1 MWLAGSTQASLD
13 TCMNPFCVLA
23 DRETA
28 VDLQAFL
35 NRAKRLDQDG
45 MVRLRAFGPVL
56 AAYVAPIYSGS
67 LIEGGPTIIGLR
79 TSELAQDGELD
90 VVVPISAVLDRLAR
104 IVAGDGSLESLRLEL
119 PESGRAAWAGIA
131 PPRVGWEATGTIAEP
146 RLTQIARDGI
156 AEVAGSL
163 PESVGGP
170 IAARIRGEIWGR
182 GIDLE
187 TRVPTGAAF
196 VAAGLGFLT
205 ENEEVGLF
213 EAEGWVR
220 LSSEHGHVLAK
231 ASTKF

>member
-1 MWLAGSTQASLD
+1 MND
-13 TCMNPFCVLA
+13 TFTLA
-23 DRETA
+23 DAET
-28 VDLQAFL
+28 VTDLKAFL
-35 NRAKRLDQDG
+35 QRAKRLDPEG
-45 MVRLRAFGPVL
+45 LVRLRAFGPVL
-56 AAYVAPIYSGS
+56 AAYVAPIFSGNLMDS
-67 LIEGGPTIIGLR
+67 GPTILGLR
-79 TSELAQDGELD
+79 TCELSEPAEVDG
-90 VVVPISAVLDRLAR
+90 VVPIAAVLDGLAKV
-104 IVAGDGSLESLRLEL
+104 INEDFIDLTVQMPISQ
-119 PESGRAAWAGIA
+119 RAVWAGIS
-131 PPRVGWEATGTIAEP
+131 PPRQGWTQVGSINET

-220 LSSEHGHVLAK
+220 LSSDHGHVLAK